1 MGSGIPDY
9 LFCSV
14 STWLDIEWRCLGQAA
29 LPEGR
34 IEPNY
39 NAEEPILLGVMI
51 HALNHST
58 QRQRQV
64 DIFEFEASL
73 GYIMSSRSPKAI
85 YQDLVTKQKRD
96 HLRENVL
103 CTN

>member
-1 MGSGIPDY
+1 M
-9 LFCSV
+9 
-14 STWLDIEWRCLGQAA
+14 
-29 LPEGR
+29 
-34 IEPNY
+34 
-39 NAEEPILLGVMI
+39 IL
-51 HALNHST
+51 ALNHST

-73 GYIMSSRSPKAI
+73 GYIMSPRSPKAI